1 MKKILAIAPYPYLP
15 YFSGGQKFIAQFLEH
30 LAEETELT
38 VISVES
44 NDPSTVTNYRLLP
57 WLKKSFTRYMNPGLI
72 GRISREVK
80 TGGYEALICEHPYHA
95 WLAEIVSRRTG
106 IPWYLHTHNI
116 EYQRFRSMGKWW
128 WPILQTYERWAF
140 RKADKIFFI
149 TPEDRAFVVNNW
161 GIAEAKCIDLPFGVT
176 IPGYPADK
184 AEKKKQVAAQ
194 HGISA
199 DKTLLLFNGLLS
211 YKPNLDALMAILE
224 KINPLLAADKD
235 FNYQLIV
242 CGKGLPESLQGLTA
256 YRDQHITY
264 AGFVED
270 IEAYFTA
277 ADLFLN
283 PVQSGG
289 GIKTKMV
296 EAIAYG
302 ATVIATETGATGIKR
317 EVCGEKLKTVAD
329 NDWTAFAKA
338 VIDQRDQQSPTPDG
352 YYEYYYWKKLARRI
366 AASL

>member
-30 LAEETELT
+30 LAGETELT
-38 VISVES
+38 VIGVEG
-44 NDPSTVTNYRLLP
+44 NDPSLVTNYRLLP
-57 WLKKSFTRYMNPGLI
+57 WLRKSFTRYMDLGLV
-72 GRISREVK
+72 GRISQEVK
-80 TGGYEALICEHPYHA
+80 NGGYEALICEHPYHA
-95 WLAEIVSRRTG
+95 WLSEMISRRTG

-128 WPILQTYERWAF
+128 WPILQFYERWAF

-149 TPEDRAFVVNNW
+149 TPEDRAFAVSNW
-161 GIAEAKCIDLPFGVT
+161 SIKDSKCMDLPFGVT
-176 IPGYPADK
+176 IPGNPTDK
-184 AEKKKQVAAQ
+184 AEKKKQITALHNIPA
-194 HGISA
+194 G
-199 DKTLLLFNGLLS
+199 KTLILFNGLLS
-211 YKPNLDALMAILE
+211 YKPNLDALMVILE
-224 KINPLLAADKD
+224 KINPLLLAAKD
-235 FNYQLIV
+235 LNYHIVV
-242 CGKGLPESLQGLTA
+242 CGKGLPESLQELKT

-270 IEAYFTA
+270 IAAYFTA

-302 ATVIATETGATGIKR
+302 ATVIATETGATGINR
-317 EVCGEKLKTVAD
+317 EVCGEKLKTVPD
-329 NDWTAFAKA
+329 HDWAAFANA
-338 VIDQRDQQSPTPDG
+338 VADQHASTTGTPDA
-352 YYEYYYWKKLARRI
+352 YYDYYYWKKLVRRI
-366 AASL
+366 ANGL

>member
-15 YFSGGQKFIAQFLEH
+15 YFSGGQKFIAQFMEQ
-30 LAEETELT
+30 LANETDLT

-44 NDPSTVTNYRLLP
+44 NDASLVSNYRLLP

-72 GRISREVK
+72 GRISREVRS
-80 TGGYEALICEHPYHA
+80 GGYQALICEHPYHA

-128 WPILQTYERWAF
+128 WPILKYYERLAF
-140 RKADKIFFI
+140 RKADKLFFI
-149 TPEDRAFVVNNW
+149 TPEDQAFAVNQW
-161 GIAEAKCIDLPFGVT
+161 GINPEKCVDLPFGVMNQ
-176 IPGYPADK
+176 GYPADK
-184 AEKKKQVAAQ
+184 ALRKKELAAK
-194 HGISA
+194 HGLANDELFI
-199 DKTLLLFNGLLS
+199 LFNGLLS
-211 YKPNLDALMAILE
+211 YPPNLNALMAILDQ
-224 KINPLLAADKD
+224 INPLLAAEPG
-235 FNYQLIV
+235 FRYRIIV
-242 CGKGLPESLQGLTA
+242 CGKGLPESLNGLAA
-256 YRDQHITY
+256 YKDKNILY
-264 AGFVED
+264 AGFVDD
-270 IEAYFTA
+270 IESYFTA
-277 ADLFLN
+277 ADIFLN

-317 EVCGEKLKTVAD
+317 EVCGGKLKTVAD

-338 VIDQRDQQSPTPDG
+338 VIAQREQQLVTPG
-352 YYEYYYWKKLARRI
+352 AYYDYYYWKKLARRI
-366 AASL
+366 ADQL

>member
-30 LAEETELT
+30 LADETELT
-38 VISVES
+38 VISVEG
-44 NDPSTVTNYRLLP
+44 NDPSTVTNYRLLS
-57 WLKKSFTRYMNPGLI
+57 WLKKSFTRYMDLRLI
-72 GRISREVK
+72 GRICREVK

-95 WLAEIVSRRTG
+95 WLAEMVSRRTG

-128 WPILQTYERWAF
+128 WPVLQSYERWAF

-149 TPEDRAFVVNNW
+149 TPEDRAFAVKNW
-161 GIAEAKCIDLPFGVT
+161 GIPDTKCMDLPFGVT
-176 IPGYPADK
+176 IAGYPSDK
-184 AEKKKQVAAQ
+184 AMKKQEVSTR
-194 HGISA
+194 HGIA
-199 DKTLLLFNGLLS
+199 PDETLILFNGLLS

-224 KINPLLAADKD
+224 KINPLLMASAD
-235 FNYQLIV
+235 FRYRIIV
-242 CGKGLPESLQGLTA
+242 CGKGLPDNLNGLQS
-256 YRDQHITY
+256 YKEQHIIY
-264 AGFVED
+264 AGFVEN
-270 IEAYFTA
+270 IETYFTA

-338 VIDQRDQQSPTPDG
+338 VIDQRDQQAPTPAG
-352 YYEYYYWKKLARRI
+352 YYEYYYWKRLARRI
-366 AASL
+366 ASSL

>member
-1 MKKILAIAPYPYLP
+1 
-15 YFSGGQKFIAQFLEH
+15 
-30 LAEETELT
+30 
-38 VISVES
+38 
-44 NDPSTVTNYRLLP
+44 
-57 WLKKSFTRYMNPGLI
+57 
-72 GRISREVK
+72 
-80 TGGYEALICEHPYHA
+80 
-95 WLAEIVSRRTG
+95 
-106 IPWYLHTHNI
+106 
-116 EYQRFRSMGKWW
+116 MGKWW
-128 WPILQTYERWAF
+128 WPILQFYERWAF

-149 TPEDRAFVVNNW
+149 TPEDRAFAVTNW
-161 GIAEAKCIDLPFGVT
+161 GIPDSKCLDLPFGVT

-184 AEKKKQVAAQ
+184 AVKKLEV
-194 HGISA
+194 SA
-199 DKTLLLFNGLLS
+199 RHSIAHDETLILFNGLLS
-211 YKPNLDALMAILE
+211 YKPNLEALMAILE
-224 KINPLLAADKD
+224 KINPLLSANKD
-235 FNYQLIV
+235 FNYRIIV
-242 CGKGLPESLQGLTA
+242 CGKGLPESLNGLAA
-256 YRDQHITY
+256 YKDQHLIY

-329 NDWTAFAKA
+329 NDWAAFSKA
-338 VIDQRDQQSPTPDG
+338 VIDQCDQQAPTPAG